1 MRSWK
6 PAAIV
11 NPRAGRG
18 RATGLWR
25 SGRTRLEARFGR
37 IEVRQTVCPGHASEL
52 ARELRGAGYDLLF
65 VAGGDGT
72 LNEIANGL
80 LGGGTSA
87 RDITLAPLAA
97 GNCSDLARALG
108 VSAGG
113 AVRWIDAVHAGFRD
127 ARGDPCER
135 WFVNMAS
142 FGLGAEVVRR
152 GGGRGRA
159 GYLLAAAATL
169 AGFHAVPL
177 RLILDGVVVEASAV
191 HVAVGNGVS
200 QGGGMRVCPRALLD
214 DGLLDVTVI
223 GDVGLADLAA
233 NLRLI
238 YSGRIYEHPKVR
250 HFRAALLRAEAETGL
265 ELDGDPVGFL
275 PAEFR
280 VERGALSVLGNVGTD
295 GTFPGFRLA
304 H

>member
-18 RATGLWR
+18 RATGFWR
-25 SGRTRLEARFGR
+25 SERARLEARFGR
-37 IEVRQTVCPGHASEL
+37 IEVRQTACPGHASEL
-52 ARELRGAGYDLLF
+52 ALELRGAGYDLLF

-72 LNEIANGL
+72 LNEVANGL
-80 LGGGTSA
+80 LGGGASA

-97 GNCSDLARALG
+97 GNCSDLARALE

-113 AVRWIDAVHAGFRD
+113 AVRSIDAVRAGFRD

-177 RLILDGVVVEASAV
+177 RLILDGVVVETSAV
-191 HVAVGNGVS
+191 HVAVGNGIS
-200 QGGGMRVCPRALLD
+200 QGGGMRVCPRALLA
-214 DGLLDVTVI
+214 DGLLDVTVV
-223 GDVGLADLAA
+223 GEVGLADLAA

-265 ELDGDPVGFL
+265 ELDGDSVGFL

-295 GTFPGFRLA
+295 GTFPGLRLA

>member
-18 RATGLWR
+18 RATRLWR
-25 SGRTRLEARFGR
+25 GERTRLEARFGR

-72 LNEIANGL
+72 LNEVANGL
-80 LGGGTSA
+80 LGGGASA
-87 RDITLAPLAA
+87 RDVTLAPLAA

-108 VSAGG
+108 VSASG

-127 ARGDPCER
+127 VRGDPCER

-152 GGGRGRA
+152 GGGRGRV

-177 RLILDGVVVEASAV
+177 RLILDGVVVETSAV
-191 HVAVGNGVS
+191 HVAVGNGIS

-223 GDVGLADLAA
+223 GDVGLVDLVA

-238 YSGRIYEHPKVR
+238 YSGGIYEHPKVR

-295 GTFPGFRLA
+295 GTFPGLRLA
-304 H
+304 R

>member
-1 MRSWK
+1 M
-6 PAAIV
+6 V

-18 RATGLWR
+18 RATGFWR
-25 SGRTRLEARFGR
+25 SERVRLEARFGA
-37 IEVRQTVCPGHASEL
+37 IEVRQTLCPGHASEL
-52 ARELRGAGYDLLF
+52 ARELRGAGHDLLF

-72 LNEIANGL
+72 LNEVANGL
-80 LGGGTSA
+80 LSGGASA
-87 RDITLAPLAA
+87 RDITLAPLTA

-108 VSAGG
+108 PGG
-113 AVRWIDAVHAGFRD
+113 AVRSIDAVRAGFRD
-127 ARGDPCER
+127 ARGAPCER

-169 AGFHAVPL
+169 AGFHAVPV
-177 RLILDGVVVEASAV
+177 RLALDGVVVDTSAV
-191 HVAVGNGVS
+191 HVAIGNGIS
-200 QGGGMRVCPRALLD
+200 QGRGMRVCPRALLD

-250 HFRAALLRAEAETGL
+250 HFRAALLRAEAGTGL
-265 ELDGDPVGFL
+265 ELDGDAVGLL

-295 GTFPGFRLA
+295 GTFPGLRLA

>member
-1 MRSWK
+1 MHSWK

-18 RATGLWR
+18 RAAGYWR
-25 SGRTRLEARFGR
+25 RERARLEARFGR
-37 IEVRQTVCPGHASEL
+37 IEVRQTAGPDHASEL
-52 ARELRGAGYDLLF
+52 ARELHGAGYDLLF

-80 LGGGTSA
+80 LGGGASA

-108 VSAGG
+108 VSDGG
-113 AVRWIDAVHAGFRD
+113 AVRSIDAVRAGFRD
-127 ARGDPCER
+127 ARGAPCER

-169 AGFHAVPL
+169 AGFHAVPI
-177 RLILDGVVVEASAV
+177 RLTLDGVVVETSAV
-191 HVAVGNGVS
+191 HVAVGNGIS
-200 QGGGMRVCPRALLD
+200 QGRGMRVCPRALLD

-250 HFRAALLRAEAETGL
+250 HFRAALLRAQAETGL
-265 ELDGDPVGFL
+265 ELDGDAVGLL

-280 VERGALSVLGNVGTD
+280 VERGALSVLGNVGT
-295 GTFPGFRLA
+295 GATFPGLPLA